1 MSYNTDI
8 ARSNPL
14 KLTKFSHNRIKLS
27 ASRWTV
33 PREYFDPLYNY
44 LVHGFEPGSFWTAV
58 LANDFMRAVQSS
70 HPGNSIEALK
80 HTTGWI
86 QDSFPRESYG
96 DYDRVYQW
104 TALDPVDRRLYLEEA
119 RLIYT
124 EQDEIMLTLKG
135 EKSAEPFL
143 Y

>member
-1 MSYNTDI
+1 M
-8 ARSNPL
+8 
-14 KLTKFSHNRIKLS
+14 KLTKFSYNRMTLS

-58 LANDFMRAVQSS
+58 LCNDFMRAVQSS
-70 HPGNSIEALK
+70 HPGNTMEALK

-86 QDSFPRESYG
+86 REAFPIEAYG
-96 DYDRVYQW
+96 NYHMVKGW
-104 TALDPVDRRLYLEEA
+104 LELEPIDRRLLLEQA

-124 EQDEIMLTLKG
+124 EQDEIMMALKG